1 MLLNNRVG
9 EKLTIVAI
17 GSDASVESLKILGV
31 KILLVKDIKDKDEL
45 AKMYNTI
52 LNSRAVIIEEELYKV
67 VSSDL
72 ENILSTMSRP
82 PLLIVVPNFKKP
94 ETDRLKE
101 LHKRI
106 SLAIGVKLKW
116 SK

>member
-1 MLLNNRVG
+1 LLLNKVG

-17 GSDASVESLKILGV
+17 GSDISIESLKILGAR
-31 KILLVKDIKDKDEL
+31 ILLVKDIENKDEL
-45 AKMYNTI
+45 AQIYSTI
-52 LNSRAVIIEEELYKV
+52 LDSRAVIIEEELYKV

-101 LHKRI
+101 LHERI